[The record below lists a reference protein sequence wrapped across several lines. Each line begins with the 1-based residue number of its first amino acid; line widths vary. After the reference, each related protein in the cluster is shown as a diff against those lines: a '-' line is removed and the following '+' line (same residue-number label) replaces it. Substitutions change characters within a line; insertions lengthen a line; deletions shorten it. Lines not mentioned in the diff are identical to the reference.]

1 MSALNLCLELEEE
14 EFNQEVGRYKPREAV
29 SILTRCM
36 DSDADFS
43 VREAFLHLYAMLPER
58 EMQISYGDIRISW
71 PELNLGGLLLDAGR
85 QIPYSHPAQAKL
97 VKLVQNLGRCDKFTK
112 LIGMPGYAFYDG
124 MTEFKRECHRIGTGM
139 SPGNGKQRTVLN

>member
-1 MSALNLCLELEEE
+1 MNLRLELEEE
-14 EFNQEVGRYKPREAV
+14 EFNQEVGGHKPREAV
-29 SILTRCM
+29 SILTRCL
-36 DSDADFS
+36 DSDEDSS

-97 VKLVQNLGRCDKFTK
+97 VKLVQSLGRCDKFTK
-112 LIGMPGYAFYDG
+112 PIGMPGYAFYDG
-124 MTEFKRECHRIGTGM
+124 MTEFKRECHRIGAGM
-139 SPGNGKQRTVLN
+139 SPGNGGQRTVLN